1 MQHRFYGQSIPHGFT
16 REGALKNATIRG
28 YLNSNQ
34 ALADYAELIVSLKKN
49 LSADSSPVFV
59 AGGSYSGGKS
69 YEY

>member
-16 REGALKNATIRG
+16 REGALKNANIRG
-28 YLNSNQ
+28 YFNSNQ

-49 LSADSSPVFV
+49 LSADSSPVLV

-69 YEY
+69 YKY